1 MALNA
6 SKVDKLIINVSPSL
20 KSSDDILKFLR
31 EKKQKTKG
39 SCDNHFL
46 TISIAF
52 WTQLNMMFQ
61 ILGTESDSDDIL
73 MKYNLERLNQHY
85 KKINVFVDKYPAV
98 HVCQCGKVC
107 ANIFETRASL
117 ALKLCD
123 CSQ

>member
-20 KSSDDILKFLR
+20 RSIDDILKFLR

-39 SCDNHFL
+39 LCDNHFL

-61 ILGTESDSDDIL
+61 IQGTELDSDDIL

-85 KKINVFVDKYPAV
+85 KKINVFVDKYPDV

-107 ANIFETRASL
+107 ANIFEAMASFEL
-117 ALKLCD
+117 QLCD
-123 CSQ
+123 CSK